1 MRHLRDGFG
10 QDAICDHVAH
20 ELLGYFL
27 QDFLSEED
35 RVLLELVEL
44 YELNDIPA
52 CLLSSA
58 VSEDHV
64 VAIKLP
70 HVSEIGITNANY
82 DDTQRILGTFHDQ
95 VLSSG
100 HVMDLS
106 IGEDQEN
113 VIHGR
118 LNVRLHVLEDGVE
131 DGGEVGW
138 SQKACALNGSL
149 IELKDLG
156 NALDRGVLLTIQ
168 VEAMVN
174 LV

>member
-1 MRHLRDGFG
+1 MTEVIIVNRSIQTHLVLRYLRDRFG
-10 QDAICDHVAH
+10 LDSICDHVAH
-20 ELLGYFL
+20 KLVGHFL
-27 QDFLSEED
+27 QDFLSQED

-44 YELNDIPA
+44 NELNDISG

-64 VAIKLP
+64 VTIKLP

-95 VLSSG
+95 ILSSG

-106 IGEDQEN
+106 IGEDQQD
-113 VIHGR
+113 VIHGG
-118 LNVRLHVLEDGVE
+118 LNVQLHVLEDGVE

-138 SQKACALNGSL
+138 SR
-149 IELKDLG
+149 EP
-156 NALDRGVLLTIQ
+156 
-168 VEAMVN
+168 
-174 LV
+174 